1 MDEFLDGYNVVG
13 RTNRVRKGKTLT
25 GLEQLDEIR
34 QGLGKARINDGPKE
48 RRRVR
53 AGG

>member
-25 GLEQLDEIR
+25 GIEQLDEIR
-34 QGLGKARINDGPKE
+34 RELGKARIADGPKGG
-48 RRRVR
+48 RRTKAR
-53 AGG
+53 A